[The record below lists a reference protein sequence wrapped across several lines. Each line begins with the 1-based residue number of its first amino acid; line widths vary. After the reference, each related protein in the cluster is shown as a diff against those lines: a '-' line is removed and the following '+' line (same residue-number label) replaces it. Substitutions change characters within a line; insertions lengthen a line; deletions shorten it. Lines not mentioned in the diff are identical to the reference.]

1 MACAAKADI
10 AQGEDVGILLLL
22 LLASGGWLAG
32 CWLLAVVPGGCCLL
46 PAGCSLLAAAGC
58 RRQLAG
64 RPASSRRALQGWP
77 GPARPARPGGAAFSA
92 GAGHNYAFGVGGA
105 AV

>member
-22 LLASGGWLAG
+22 LLLVLVLLLMLPTAG
-32 CWLLAVVPGGCCLL
+32 KQACQQP
-46 PAGCSLLAAAGC
+46 
-58 RRQLAG
+58 
-64 RPASSRRALQGWP
+64 QGTRNGQAWP
-77 GPARPARPGGAAFSA
+77 GLPGLTHPGRATFSA
-92 GAGHNYAFGVGGA
+92 GAGHNYAFGVGRA